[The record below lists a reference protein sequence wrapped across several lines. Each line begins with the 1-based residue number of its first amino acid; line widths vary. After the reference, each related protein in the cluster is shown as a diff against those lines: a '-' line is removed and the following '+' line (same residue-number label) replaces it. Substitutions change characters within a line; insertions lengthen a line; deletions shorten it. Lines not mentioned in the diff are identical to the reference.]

1 MFEKLKQEAQTCK
14 DIQGEE
20 RSGAEIKEGLKAGL
34 TRAWR
39 SMDPYFRPLSKLNAF
54 IRPR

>member
-39 SMDPYFRPLSKLNAF
+39 SMDPYFRPLS
-54 IRPR
+54 